1 MVNILKTISC
11 QFTGQVIVK
20 FVFKCHRQLRYS
32 QEWGYKAQNMR
43 FSLIYDKLL
52 PIIDFHV
59 VAWQPNF
66 KMLKTS
72 YGKVIAI

>member
-1 MVNILKTISC
+1 MYSDVIISVAILENGGIEPKI
-11 QFTGQVIVK
+11 
-20 FVFKCHRQLRYS
+20 
-32 QEWGYKAQNMR
+32 M
-43 FSLIYDKLL
+43 SLSLKYDKLL